1 MENPFFTVEID
12 DLCATFSPVYKRK
25 NQLHGFIK
33 FCTELLYYSSIHLI
47 RRRPVDFSVHLFS
60 SIAGGAFF
68 PQLSVSSLHFR
79 ARFILYCRFHLVP
92 LRRSD
97 IQCKIAYNVNG
108 RWFSSEAM
116 ADVAAGGNGNGNGI
130 VGVPL
135 AQTGEGIAECELLKW
150 FVREGDQVDEFQ
162 PLCEVQ
168 SDKAT
173 IEITSRY
180 LGKVSQ
186 LLYVPG
192 DIVKVGE
199 ILLKM
204 AVEESQVPKQIC
216 ESLENTK
223 LLDSELNT
231 HNIGGVLSTPPVRNL
246 AKQFHIDINEGCGT
260 GKDGRVLKEDV
271 IKYAAQKGI
280 IEVPSVSLSA
290 SPEKA
295 LGGEDSYAHTSA
307 ESRWNYDYKTVT
319 LRGFQRRMVQSMSMA
334 AKVPHFHYVEDIK
347 CDALVELKNSFQSN
361 NTDSNVKHTFLP
373 LLIKTLSMAMNKYP
387 LMNSS
392 FNEESLEVTLKGSH
406 NIGIAMATPYGLVV
420 PIIKNVQS
428 LSILEITME
437 LSRLLQLAME
447 NKLKHED
454 ISDGAITLSNIG
466 AIGGKYGSPLLS
478 LPEVAIIAIGRMHKV
493 PRFADDGTLHP
504 VSVMTVNIG
513 ADHRVLDGAT
523 VARFCNEWKQFI
535 ENPELLMLRMR

>member
-1 MENPFFTVEID
+1 M
-12 DLCATFSPVYKRK
+12 L
-25 NQLHGFIK
+25 QQG
-33 FCTELLYYSSIHLI
+33 
-47 RRRPVDFSVHLFS
+47 
-60 SIAGGAFF
+60 
-68 PQLSVSSLHFR
+68 
-79 ARFILYCRFHLVP
+79 
-92 LRRSD
+92 
-97 IQCKIAYNVNG
+97 
-108 RWFSSEAM
+108 
-116 ADVAAGGNGNGNGI
+116 
-130 VGVPL
+130 
-135 AQTGEGIAECELLKW
+135 
-150 FVREGDQVDEFQ
+150 GDQVDEFQ

-246 AKQFHIDINEGCGT
+246 AKQFHIDINEVCGT

-307 ESRWNYDYKTVT
+307 ESRWNYDDKTVT
-319 LRGFQRRMVQSMSMA
+319 L
-334 AKVPHFHYVEDIK
+334 
-347 CDALVELKNSFQSN
+347 
-361 NTDSNVKHTFLP
+361 
-373 LLIKTLSMAMNKYP
+373 
-387 LMNSS
+387 S

-437 LSRLLQLAME
+437 LSRLLQLALE
-447 NKLKHED
+447 NKLKRED
-454 ISDGAITLSNIG
+454 ISDGTITLSTIG
-466 AIGGKYGSPLLS
+466 AIGGKYGSPLLN
-478 LPEVAIIAIGRMHKV
+478 LPEVAIIAIGRMQKV

>member
-1 MENPFFTVEID
+1 M
-12 DLCATFSPVYKRK
+12 L
-25 NQLHGFIK
+25 QQG
-33 FCTELLYYSSIHLI
+33 
-47 RRRPVDFSVHLFS
+47 
-60 SIAGGAFF
+60 
-68 PQLSVSSLHFR
+68 
-79 ARFILYCRFHLVP
+79 
-92 LRRSD
+92 
-97 IQCKIAYNVNG
+97 
-108 RWFSSEAM
+108 
-116 ADVAAGGNGNGNGI
+116 
-130 VGVPL
+130 
-135 AQTGEGIAECELLKW
+135 
-150 FVREGDQVDEFQ
+150 GDQVDEFQ

-216 ESLENTK
+216 ESLENK

-231 HNIGGVLSTPPVRNL
+231 RNIGGVLSTPPVRNL
-246 AKQFHIDINEGCGT
+246 AKQFDIDINEVCGT

-307 ESRWNYDYKTVT
+307 ESRWNYDDKTVS
-319 LRGFQRRMVQSMSMA
+319 L
-334 AKVPHFHYVEDIK
+334 
-347 CDALVELKNSFQSN
+347 
-361 NTDSNVKHTFLP
+361 
-373 LLIKTLSMAMNKYP
+373 
-387 LMNSS
+387 S

-420 PIIKNVQS
+420 PIIKNVRF
-428 LSILEITME
+428 LSILE
-437 LSRLLQLAME
+437 E
-447 NKLKHED
+447 NKLKPED
-454 ISDGAITLSNIG
+454 ISDGTITLSNIG
-466 AIGGKYGSPLLS
+466 AIGGKYGSPLLN
-478 LPEVAIIAIGRMHKV
+478 LPEVAIIAIGRMQKV